1 LLFLTIKIKTMSSTD
16 EFESVYTGSEVNVK
30 YLQGLLEEQ
39 GISTRVRDDFQSGLR
54 GGFGG
59 GLPGQVQL
67 LVPASQ
73 LTKAKQIAEETFP
86 GDKS

>member
-1 LLFLTIKIKTMSSTD
+1 MSTAD
-16 EFESVYTGSEVNVK
+16 EFQRIYTGSQVNVK

-39 GISTRVRDDFQSGLR
+39 NIPTIVKDEFQSGLR

-67 LVPASQ
+67 FAPASHYK
-73 LTKAKQIAEETFP
+73 KALQIVDETFP
-86 GDKS
+86 KE

>member
-1 LLFLTIKIKTMSSTD
+1 MSSQD
-16 EFESVYTGSEVNVK
+16 EFERVYTGSEVNVK

-39 GISTRVRDDFQSGLR
+39 NIPTIVRNEFQSGLR

-67 LVPASQ
+67 FAPASH
-73 LTKAKQIAEETFP
+73 LDKAKKMAEEAFP
-86 GDKS
+86 ES